1 MKRKIFALLAG
12 LGLPLLAYSAEH
24 CLAMADAATGKWLVL
39 EGVCDKRLPPMSTFK
54 LPIALMGYDAGVLWN
69 EHAPV
74 LPFKQGYVDWRPVWR
89 QAHDP
94 SSWMKESVVWYSQQV
109 TLQLGDEQ
117 FANYVKRFG
126 YGNVDV
132 SGDPGKDNG
141 LSNSWLGSSLRIS
154 PDEQIGFLRRIV
166 NRELGVKPTA
176 YDTARTLVKWP
187 EEVGGWQVFGKT
199 GSGSDGG
206 RKLGWYVGWLE
217 RGEQRVVFAQV
228 GDANGMQVRDDF
240 LRGLKV
246 RAAVEGVIPSLMA
259 EQQLPGMAV
268 AVTLDGKPYY
278 FNYGIA
284 SRETN
289 APVSENTLFE
299 IGSVSKTLTA
309 TLGTWA
315 LVQGKLSLDAHP
327 SRYLPQLKGSA
338 IDKATMLHLAT
349 YTAGGLKLQ
358 FPDEVR
364 EGQEI
369 GFFRAWR
376 PDAAPGTMRRYSNP
390 SIGLFGHAAAA
401 ALGIDF
407 ATAMASKIFP
417 RLGMKNTYGNVP
429 AHAMPDYAWGY
440 DDGRQVR
447 VNPGPFDAEAY
458 GVKTS
463 STDLLRF
470 VQANIDPSHLE
481 PFMRRAVAATHV
493 PYFEAGPL
501 WQGLGWE
508 QFPYPATLER
518 LQSGSASAVTRELVA
533 ARRLTAGDTPGGAT
547 LFHKT
552 GSTNGFGAYAAFVPQ
567 KKIGIVML
575 ANSTYPNADRI
586 KAAYA
591 ILQQLAP

>member
-24 CLAMADAATGKWLVL
+24 CLAMADAATGKWLVH

-54 LPIALMGYDAGVLWN
+54 LPIALMGYDAGVLWD

-74 LPFKQGYVDWRPVWR
+74 LPFKQGYVDWRPVWK
-89 QAHDP
+89 QSHDP
-94 SSWMKESVVWYSQQV
+94 SSWMKESVVWYSQQI
-109 TLQLGDEQ
+109 TLQMGEQ
-117 FANYVKRFG
+117 RFAGYVKRFA
-126 YGNVDV
+126 YGNGDV
-132 SGDPGKDNG
+132 SGDPGKHNG
-141 LSNSWLGSSLRIS
+141 LSESWLGSSLRIS
-154 PDEQIGFLRRIV
+154 PDEQIGFLRRVV
-166 NRELGVKPTA
+166 NRELDLKPSA
-176 YDTARTLVKWP
+176 YDMARTLVKWP
-187 EEVGGWQVFGKT
+187 EQVGGWQVFGKT
-199 GSGSDGG
+199 GSGSDGA
-206 RKLGWYVGWLE
+206 RDLGWYVGWLE
-217 RGEQRVVFAQV
+217 RGDQRVVFAQV
-228 GDANGMQVRDDF
+228 GDASGMQVRDDF

-246 RAAVEGVIPSLMA
+246 RAAVDGVIPSLMA
-259 EQQLPGMAV
+259 EQALPGMAV

-278 FNYGIA
+278 FNYGVA

-309 TLGTWA
+309 TLATWA
-315 LVQGKLSLDAHP
+315 QAQGKLSLAAHP

-338 IDKATMLHLAT
+338 IDKATLLHLGT

-364 EGQEI
+364 EGQEMA
-369 GFFRAWR
+369 FFRAWQ
-376 PDAAPGTMRRYSNP
+376 PDAAPGAKRRYSNP

-401 ALGIDF
+401 ALGKDF
-407 ATAMASKIFP
+407 PNAMTSGIFP
-417 RLGMKNTYGNVP
+417 RFGMKNSYLNVP
-429 AHAMPDYAWGY
+429 ARAMPDYAWGY
-440 DDGRQVR
+440 KDGKQVR

-463 STDLLRF
+463 SADLLRF
-470 VQANIDPSHLE
+470 VQANIDPSRLE
-481 PFMRRAVAATHV
+481 PSMQRAVAATHV

-508 QFPYPATLER
+508 QYPYPGTLER
-518 LQSGSASAVTRELVA
+518 LQSGSDSSITRELVPA
-533 ARRLTAGDTPGGAT
+533 KRLPASSTEGGAT
-547 LFHKT
+547 LLHKT
-552 GSTNGFGAYAAFVPQ
+552 GSTGGFGAYAVFVPQ
-567 KKIGIVML
+567 RKIGIVML
-575 ANSTYPNADRI
+575 ANSVYPNPDRI